1 MPPMSTMTRGQ
12 LARRCGVGPETIRFY
27 ERRGLIPEAPR
38 TNSGYRRFGA
48 EAANRLTFIRR
59 AKELGFSLP
68 EIAEL
73 LALHDRPGGDRARV
87 KALTEA
93 KLSEIEARI
102 ADLGRIRSALAGLSE
117 QCSGH
122 GPVDG
127 CPIIDALADETATK
141 VSDNQASRP
150 GTVRNNG

>member
-1 MPPMSTMTRGQ
+1 MNTMTRGQ

-27 ERRGLIPEAPR
+27 ERQGLIPEAPR
-38 TNSGYRRFGA
+38 SSSGYRRFGA
-48 EAANRLTFIRR
+48 EAVSRLTFIRR

-73 LALHDRPGGDRARV
+73 LALHDHPGGDRARV

-93 KLSEIEARI
+93 KLGEIEARI
-102 ADLGRIRSALAGLSE
+102 ADLGRMQAALAGLAE

-122 GPVDG
+122 GPVHG
-127 CPIIDALADETATK
+127 CPIIDALADEPAE
-141 VSDNQASRP
+141 VNSEQHPLS
-150 GTVRNNG
+150 GTLRENG

>member
-1 MPPMSTMTRGQ
+1 MNTMTRGQ

-38 TNSGYRRFGA
+38 THSGYRRFGA
-48 EAANRLTFIRR
+48 EAVSRLTFIRR

-73 LALHDRPGGDRARV
+73 LALHDHPGGDRARV
-87 KALTEA
+87 KALTET

-102 ADLGRIRSALAGLSE
+102 ADLGRMRSALAVLSE
-117 QCSGH
+117 QCSGR

-127 CPIIDALADETATK
+127 CPIIEALADGTAAKST
-141 VSDNQASRP
+141 DDQPSRP
-150 GTVRNNG
+150 GTVKNNG